1 MYSIEEYEQRR
12 IFRVPGTY
20 MWVTCQ
26 PDLVG
31 TDNDG
36 NTVVLDYKTS
46 SSQQLDTVSDNYL
59 NHPAMFLYAHAYKA
73 GLPVKEIEHGS

>member
-1 MYSIEEYEQRR
+1 M
-12 IFRVPGTY
+12 PGTY

-26 PDLVG
+26 PDLIG
-31 TDNDG
+31 TDYDG